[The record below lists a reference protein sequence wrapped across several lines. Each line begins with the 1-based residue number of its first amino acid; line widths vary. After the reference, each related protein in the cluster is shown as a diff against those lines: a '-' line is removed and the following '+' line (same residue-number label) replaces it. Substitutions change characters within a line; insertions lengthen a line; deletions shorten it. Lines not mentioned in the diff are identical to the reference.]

1 MKKNTSKSSV
11 IKNNSNYIEKRCT
24 DIVLFFNKYYK
35 TKLKYNECIDIK
47 KLINN
52 IIIKTPFN
60 DKQNIEI
67 ANFPNLQILFT
78 FIFNTLLKININK
91 NHCKKSF
98 EILWIILDILNQ
110 SFLKYKKKSKDI
122 GSILKI
128 FTDVVNFIKFGNYIF
143 IIKDL
148 NYKFTFNVKGY
159 DLAKL
164 DLTKI

>member
-1 MKKNTSKSSV
+1 MKKNSSKTSV
-11 IKNNSNYIEKRCT
+11 INNNSNYIEKRCT

-35 TKLKYNECIDIK
+35 TKLKYNECIDNK

-60 DKQNIEI
+60 DQQNIEI
-67 ANFPNLQILFT
+67 KDFQNLQILFT

-91 NHCKKSF
+91 NHSKKSF
-98 EILWIILDILNQ
+98 EILWIILDIFNQ
-110 SFLKYKKKSKDI
+110 SFLNYKKKSKDI
-122 GSILKI
+122 GPILKI

-159 DLAKL
+159 DYAKL